1 MCVEIVAVWDVM
13 GGVGGAVSRRV
24 TRIEARTQVIY
35 TK

>member
-13 GGVGGAVSRRV
+13 GGVGAVPRRV

>member
-24 TRIEARTQVIY
+24 TRIEGTL
-35 TK
+35 KF